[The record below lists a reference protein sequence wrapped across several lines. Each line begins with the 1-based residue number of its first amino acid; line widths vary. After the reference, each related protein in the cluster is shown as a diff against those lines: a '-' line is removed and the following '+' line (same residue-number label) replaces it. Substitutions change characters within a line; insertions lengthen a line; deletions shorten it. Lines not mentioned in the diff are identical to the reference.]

1 MFSMMEPSLLQFYI
15 SRQWL
20 NKFKTFA
27 EPGPISN
34 DDFLCSHG
42 GAYDAV
48 FSFFIFIFSSEA
60 SQRSEM
66 SPSRRLSPQLHLLQ
80 LLPLSL
86 ILLSHFCKEA
96 VGVLERFFF
105 FFFFASLSLFSSV
118 CCVRLEIMEWK
129 RKYFPYCTDE
139 QSLIFFFV
147 MSQYFGVLIFR
158 ASVARL

>member
-1 MFSMMEPSLLQFYI
+1 MMEPSLLQFYI

-86 ILLSHFCKEA
+86 ILLPHFRKEA
-96 VGVLERFFF
+96 VGVLFFF
-105 FFFFASLSLFSSV
+105 LPVCLCSLQSAVLG
-118 CCVRLEIMEWK
+118 WK
-129 RKYFPYCTDE
+129 LWSGKESIF
-139 QSLIFFFV
+139 LIV
-147 MSQYFGVLIFR
+147 QTNKT
-158 ASVARL
+158 

>member
-48 FSFFIFIFSSEA
+48 FSFFIFSSEA

-96 VGVLERFFF
+96 AGVLERFFF
-105 FFFFASLSLFSSV
+105 FFLPVCLCSLQSAVLG
-118 CCVRLEIMEWK
+118 WK
-129 RKYFPYCTDE
+129 LWSGKESIF
-139 QSLIFFFV
+139 LIV
-147 MSQYFGVLIFR
+147 QTNK
-158 ASVARL
+158 A